1 MGLMD
6 KFSQGK
12 RMMKM
17 VQQAKA
23 LEKELEQETIEVE
36 KGNVKVVVNGTMR
49 VKELIVD
56 GQSQDFLK
64 EIINDALK
72 KAQKKA
78 SKKAAALGN
87 LFGF

>member
-12 RMMKM
+12 QMMKM
-17 VQQAKA
+17 IQQAKA
-23 LEKELEQETIEVE
+23 LEKELEEETIEVE
-36 KGNVKVVVNGTMR
+36 KGNVKVVVSGTMKI
-49 VKELIVD
+49 KELVVD
-56 GQSQDFLK
+56 GQPQDFLK
-64 EIINDALK
+64 EVVNDALK

>member
-12 RMMKM
+12 NMVKM

-23 LEKELEQETIEVE
+23 LEKELEQEEIRVE
-36 KGNVKVVVNGTMR
+36 NGNVQVVVSGTLKI
-49 VKELIVD
+49 KELSVD
-56 GQSQDFLK
+56 NQPQDFLK
-64 EIINDALK
+64 EVINEAIK

-78 SKKAAALGN
+78 SKKAMALGN
-87 LFGF
+87 LFGM